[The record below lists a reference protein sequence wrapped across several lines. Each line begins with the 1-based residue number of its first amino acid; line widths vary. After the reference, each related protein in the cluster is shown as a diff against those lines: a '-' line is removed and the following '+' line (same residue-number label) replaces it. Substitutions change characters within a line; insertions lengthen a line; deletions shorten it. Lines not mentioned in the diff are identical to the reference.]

1 MKQCHLRLQNLICC
15 ILALF
20 FLLMINSAVLAAE
33 KDEPVQLTKYLSL
46 GAKVKRLFNSH
57 TTFEFGNP
65 FSPFQSPLS
74 RLEFP
79 LNSWWGGAELRFSTP
94 RFSIGGEV
102 LSNAL
107 GDSDGRMRDTDWDD
121 DAKPALESIYSESR
135 CRMEPSYMVR
145 VDADMEISDWLGLP
159 SWFGL
164 RPVVGFRYQ
173 NFHMVAHDGAQYTWD
188 GSSPTYALPG
198 NTLRFKQT
206 YWQYFGGLR
215 SNIDAGQYA
224 GISDLKLLMQFDWAY
239 VEGSNEDNHLLR
251 GGNRF
256 TYENTFGYAWHTSIG
271 MKKGLS
277 KNLFLGFE
285 AEYLQISTTG
295 SHRLVNEPMGIDFG
309 FSHGVRVWSEQTSIS
324 LTLEYRL

>member
-1 MKQCHLRLQNLICC
+1 MQFIKQYRLGLHLY
-15 ILALF
+15 ILALL
-20 FLLMINSAVLAAE
+20 FLLVTNSVVLAAE
-33 KDEPVQLTKYLSL
+33 NDELVPLTKYLSL

-65 FSPFQSPLS
+65 FYPFQAPLS

-102 LSNAL
+102 LRNVL

-121 DAKPALESIYSESR
+121 DTKPALESIYSESR

-145 VDADMEISDWLGLP
+145 VDADLEVSDWLGLP
-159 SWFGL
+159 SWFSL

-173 NFHMVAHDGAQYTWD
+173 NFHMVAHDGVQYTWD
-188 GSSPTYALPG
+188 GSGKTYALQG
-198 NTLRFKQT
+198 NALRFKQT

-215 SNIDAGQYA
+215 SNIDAGRYA

-256 TYENTFGYAWHTSIG
+256 TYENTFGYAWHASIG

-295 SHRLVNEPMGIDFG
+295 SHRLLNEPMGIDFS
-309 FSHGVRVWSEQTSIS
+309 FSHGVKVWSEQTSIS